1 MALEP
6 GARSAELRQLMQS
19 FIDERLA
26 AKLEKLEP
34 DDPKYQDL
42 QLQYQFEN
50 WVEEAAKKASY
61 VKIATHILKGVHPSA
76 KGSNL
81 LVNPSELAYV
91 HAVGSHLLKDG
102 YVTDLAVDD
111 AKALYVP
118 KFLNLKHEGQTIL
131 DMLLAK
137 DEDLHSAL
145 STDPEQA
152 RTWSEQLTAITR
164 LPAKMKSSALA
175 KQVYWLT
182 GGDPT
187 QNDHFHL
194 LSPLYPSSLVHRVY
208 QHIQRDRFSEEAKAA
223 RQARRDN
230 KASETGY
237 ADYPNLAVQKL
248 GGTKPHNVS
257 QLNNERGGNNYLLCS
272 LPPVWQSRDQ
282 RPPLKTDSVFP
293 RFVRQQQPRWLLA
306 KLRDFLL
313 SNPPANV
320 RTRTRVDA
328 YIDALIDEMILFS
341 AYFQQLEPGWSADPD
356 CQLVEAEQL
365 WLDPMRAEQ
374 DEDVAARRMA
384 GEWVKEVQHRFAN
397 QVNKALG
404 KLPVGDGEHSE
415 WMSRVHKK
423 LNALREVLDD

>member
-19 FIDERLA
+19 FIDERLV

-34 DDPKYQDL
+34 DDPKYQEL
-42 QLQYQFEN
+42 QLQYRFEN
-50 WVEEAAKKASY
+50 WVEDAARRVGQLQVVSHTLKA
-61 VKIATHILKGVHPSA
+61 IHPDA
-76 KGSNL
+76 KGTSLFAPPEL
-81 LVNPSELAYV
+81 LAAHPW
-91 HAVGSHLLKDG
+91 VGSHLLEEN
-102 YVTDLAVDD
+102 YATDVVGNAAALDVYKFLKLEYQGKTLLARALERDAALLSALNDD
-111 AKALYVP
+111 ASKAQ
-118 KFLNLKHEGQTIL
+118 EWL
-131 DMLLAK
+131 DAFVSITDNK
-137 DEDLHSAL
+137 GKVSS
-145 STDPEQA
+145 ST
-152 RTWSEQLTAITR
+152 R
-164 LPAKMKSSALA
+164 A
-175 KQVYWLT
+175 KQIYWLT
-182 GGDPT
+182 GDDPT
-187 QNDHFHL
+187 QNEHFHL

-208 QHIQRDRFSEEAKAA
+208 QHIQHDRFSEETKAA

-248 GGTKPHNVS
+248 GGTKPQNIS
-257 QLNNERGGNNYLLCS
+257 QLNSERGGNNYLLCS

-365 WLDPMRAEQ
+365 WLDPMRAAE
-374 DEDVAARRMA
+374 DEEFAARRMA

-423 LNALREVLDD
+423 LNALREVLND

>member
-1 MALEP
+1 MDSMLHVE
-6 GARSAELRQLMQS
+6 ELRQLMQS

-26 AKLEKLEP
+26 AKLEKLDP

-50 WVEEAAKKASY
+50 WVEDAARRVGQLQVVSHTLKA
-61 VKIATHILKGVHPSA
+61 IHPDA
-76 KGSNL
+76 KGTSLFAPPEL
-81 LVNPSELAYV
+81 LAAHPW
-91 HAVGSHLLKDG
+91 VGSHLLEEN
-102 YVTDLAVDD
+102 YATDVVGNAAALDVYKFLKLEYQGKTLLVRAQEQDAALLAALNDD
-111 AKALYVP
+111 ALKAQ
-118 KFLNLKHEGQTIL
+118 EWL
-131 DMLLAK
+131 DAFASITDNK
-137 DEDLHSAL
+137 GKVSS
-145 STDPEQA
+145 ST
-152 RTWSEQLTAITR
+152 R
-164 LPAKMKSSALA
+164 A
-175 KQVYWLT
+175 KQIYWLT
-182 GGDPT
+182 GDDPT

-248 GGTKPHNVS
+248 GGTKPQNIS
-257 QLNNERGGNNYLLCS
+257 QLNSERGGNNYLLCS
-272 LPPVWQSRDQ
+272 LPPVWRSREQ
-282 RPPLKTDSVFP
+282 RPPLKADSVFP
-293 RFVRQQQPRWLLA
+293 RFVRQQQSRWLLA
-306 KLRDFLL
+306 TLRDFLL

-328 YIDALIDEMILFS
+328 YIDALIDEMVLFS
-341 AYFQQLEPGWSADPD
+341 AHFQQLEPCWSADPD

-374 DEDVAARRMA
+374 DEDFAARRMA

-415 WMSRVHKK
+415 WMSRVNKK